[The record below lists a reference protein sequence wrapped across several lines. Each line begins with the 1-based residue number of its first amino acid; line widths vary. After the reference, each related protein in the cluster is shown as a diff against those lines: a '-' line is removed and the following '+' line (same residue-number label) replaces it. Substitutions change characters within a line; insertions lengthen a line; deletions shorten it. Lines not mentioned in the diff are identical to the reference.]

1 MGTIKWSSLL
11 GKDGLSK
18 LDHYF
23 NFEPKDIKQKRT
35 IPSFMKETNSTS
47 RRRYLE

>member
-11 GKDGLSK
+11 GKDGSSK

-23 NFEPKDIKQKRT
+23 NFEPEGIKKNE
-35 IPSFMKETNSTS
+35 PSPV
-47 RRRYLE
+47 L